1 MTKTIIN
8 VKIFYKNKY
17 KLITY
22 DYNNQSL
29 DNTLFFCDLNDTTAK
44 FTAIKLYKTIY
55 PYILKKDM
63 CLLLYRDG
71 EKRSFFEV

>member
-1 MTKTIIN
+1 M
-8 VKIFYKNKY
+8 KY
-17 KLITY
+17 KLIIY
-22 DYNNQSL
+22 GYNKNQSL
-29 DNTLFFCDLNDTTAK
+29 ELDNTVFFCDLNDTTAK